1 MLGRDGVGAEP
12 NESSRDQAL
21 RDAVAR
27 ARRSAF
33 YTRHLAGHEV
43 TGRADLARLPLT
55 YKHHLRD
62 ASPFGMLA
70 VPPAKAWHYHESSG
84 TTGEPISTWCGLAEV
99 RVMADLLQRVVPEMS
114 SDCLMLNRFPLFAP
128 VSFIFEDALRLA
140 GACHIAAGNVSWDVP
155 FTRALDFIRRL
166 SVTMLASL
174 PLEPILL
181 RELAR
186 EQGLDMR
193 RDLDSLRVICCGG
206 AVLPPALRRV
216 IEQDWNVRVVEI
228 YGSNETMGLGLSCTE
243 GRLHLCTDLVE
254 GEVLDPQTYAPVQ
267 PGALGVLTVTSMVHE
282 VMPLVRYV
290 TGDLVRVSAEL
301 CRCGDTAPVIEVHG
315 RADDVLEIGGA
326 RATEY
331 DVLDGAYDFADRLGT
346 RVFFILIRPR
356 GLHMLIEV
364 ASPQTARDA
373 AAERR
378 LAERIGLPVTVEY
391 LRHNEVMDR
400 TALFRTPK
408 IYKPSQ
414 ISDWRGAG
422 RKPITIMEALLE
434 WPRFDRRTL
443 THIVLRQIR
452 NARRRRRLIREDRQA
467 TSEGGA

>member
-1 MLGRDGVGAEP
+1 MDPSKVALSDGEGG
-12 NESSRDQAL
+12 SRDRAL

-27 ARRSAF
+27 ARRSVF
-33 YTRHLAGHEV
+33 YARHLAGHELS
-43 TGRADLARLPLT
+43 GRADLGRLPLT
-55 YKHHLRD
+55 FKHHLRA

-70 VPPAKAWHYHESSG
+70 VPPAHAWHYHESSG

-99 RVMADLLQRVVPEMS
+99 RVMADLLRRVVPEMS
-114 SDCLMLNRFPLFAP
+114 SDCIMLNRFPLFAP

-155 FTRALDFIRRL
+155 FTRALEFIRRL
-166 SVTMLASL
+166 GVTMLASL

-193 RDLDSLRVICCGG
+193 RDLNSIRVICCGG

-216 IEQDWNVRVVEI
+216 IEQDWDARVVEI

-243 GRLHLCTDLVE
+243 GRLHLCTELVE
-254 GEVLDPQTYAPVQ
+254 PEVLDAQTYAPIE
-267 PGALGVLTVTSMVHE
+267 PGGFGVLTVTSMVHE

-290 TGDLVRVSAEL
+290 TGDLVRVSPER
-301 CRCGDTAPVIEVHG
+301 CRCGNPDLVIEVHG
-315 RADDVLEIGGA
+315 RADDIIEIGGA

-331 DVLDGAYDFADRLGT
+331 DILDAAYEFADRLGT
-346 RVFFILIRPR
+346 RTFFILVRRR
-356 GLHMLIEV
+356 GLHVLIEV
-364 ASPQTARDA
+364 ANPQGARDP

-378 LAERIGLPVTVEY
+378 LGERIGIPVTVEY

-414 ISDWRGAG
+414 ITDWRGAG

-434 WPRFDRRTL
+434 WPRFDAKTL
-443 THIVLRQIR
+443 RHIVLRQLR
-452 NARRRRRLIREDRQA
+452 NVRRRRRLLREDRE
-467 TSEGGA
+467 S